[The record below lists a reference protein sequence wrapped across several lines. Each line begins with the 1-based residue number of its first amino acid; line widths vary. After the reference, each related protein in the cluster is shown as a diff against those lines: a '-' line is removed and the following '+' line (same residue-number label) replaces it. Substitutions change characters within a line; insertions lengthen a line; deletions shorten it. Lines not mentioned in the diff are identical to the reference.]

1 MPPAA
6 TGSTTY
12 HRAKG
17 ETTEWEDIHRKL
29 GNFATPED
37 ELAKEEEDSEDER
50 EAIDPL
56 DYATKAEIDRLDEED
71 EFADSRFLDEYRK
84 KRIEEMKALA
94 SKEKFGSVEPLVRA
108 DFVREVSDGSKDDQW
123 VVVHLHQ
130 SYVETSNKLGA
141 LLNRLAPKHKATKFM
156 SIKADHCIDSFPD
169 KNVPALIIYHDGEI
183 AKQVIGAG
191 PYGADF
197 DEKCVEWVLADI
209 GAVKTEQ
216 EEDPRKTMSV
226 TRGVGRGY
234 GEESGDEDESE
245 DDRDRD

>member
-1 MPPAA
+1 MSNV
-6 TGSTTY
+6 GSSSTY
-12 HRAKG
+12 HRPKG

-29 GNFATPED
+29 GNFAPLED
-37 ELAKEEEDSEDER
+37 DTKAEEESEDE
-50 EAIDPL
+50 ADAVDPL
-56 DYATKAEIDRLDEED
+56 EYATKEEIDELDEED

-84 KRIEEMKALA
+84 KRIDEMKALA
-94 SKEKFGSVEPLVRA
+94 AKEKFGSVLPLIRA

-130 SYVETSNKLGA
+130 SYVETSNLLGA
-141 LLNRLAPKHKATKFM
+141 LLDRLAPKHKATKFM
-156 SIKADHCIDSFPD
+156 RIRADQCIDSFPD

-191 PYGADF
+191 AYGADF

-209 GAVKTEQ
+209 GAVNTEL
-216 EEDPRKTMSV
+216 EEDPRKKMSV
-226 TRGVGRGY
+226 TRPGGRGLTADSDA
-234 GEESGDEDESE
+234 EEDSE